1 MPRKRI
7 VLITVIGVT
16 LAGCSNTPTAPSTQ
30 LRPPRA
36 AAADEV
42 PVPPPPPPQASAA
55 GGNVFG
61 SGT

>member
-42 PVPPPPPPQASAA
+42 PVPPPPPQTSAV
-55 GGNVFG
+55 GGNLFG

>member
-1 MPRKRI
+1 MPRKHI
-7 VLITVIGVT
+7 ILVSVIGIT
-16 LAGCSNTPTAPSTQ
+16 LGGCSSTLTAPSTQ

-42 PVPPPPPPQASAA
+42 PVPSPPPPQTSAA
-55 GGNVFG
+55 GGNAFG

>member
-7 VLITVIGVT
+7 LLVTAIGVT
-16 LAGCSNTPTAPSTQ
+16 LAGCSNTPTAPPTQ
-30 LRPPRA
+30 LRSPRA
-36 AAADEV
+36 AAADEA
-42 PVPPPPPPQASAA
+42 PVPPPPPPQASSA